1 MFPETYDGQKIMK
14 KNLVFFWAVV
24 LVAGCGGGGA
34 SVPAELVGDWQ
45 ADQAATIDAA
55 ENEPM
60 SQADK
65 LAVGLLLKLVPSV
78 TIAADG
84 TITAGDQAFAGEVV
98 EGEAGGGAWL
108 RAADAAGGGSLWR
121 PMPGGRIGNRVESGG
136 RAVWLIYRPAA

>member
-84 TITAGDQAFAGEVV
+84 TITAGDQAFA
-98 EGEAGGGAWL
+98 ACLFAAWHL
-108 RAADAAGGGSLWR
+108 STLGK
-121 PMPGGRIGNRVESGG
+121 
-136 RAVWLIYRPAA
+136 PAAKNGPAAWPPRNSRPPG